1 MMDETQELLNKKAI
15 ELIDTR
21 NELAVAYKNLDTAC
35 KISEN
40 RLDTIVELNNR
51 INKAIEYIEEF
62 NNGLQYT
69 KKQIGMNEAK
79 LQIATTLLEDLLDI
93 LKGEK

>member
-1 MMDETQELLNKKAI
+1 MINDETQELLNKTAI
-15 ELIDTR
+15 ELVDTR

-51 INKAIEYIEEF
+51 INKAIKYIENDKHWF
-62 NNGLQYT
+62 MQGKT
-69 KKQIGMNEAK
+69 G
-79 LQIATTLLEDLLDI
+79 EDLLNI
-93 LKGEK
+93 LKGDNK